1 MSGFFSTVNSRWNAY
16 SALREKYADAV
27 PVPQASYFK
36 PLRSIDEVATCAI
49 RPIEKPL
56 YLAFNT
62 LGFLIK
68 AVLNLALSIILA
80 PCALVLNIFAP
91 NSDLTRSTNSTFG
104 LAVASTLVDIAMTAV
119 ALFSTAMALIFNP
132 INLVTRAAATV
143 IDSINSATESC
154 CGLTIARL

>member
-1 MSGFFSTVNSRWNAY
+1 MPGFFSTVNSRWQDY

-36 PLRSIDEVATCAI
+36 PLRSIDAAATCVI

-68 AVLNLALSIILA
+68 AILDLALSIILA
-80 PCALVLNIFAP
+80 PCALVLTVFAP
-91 NSDLTRSTNSTFG
+91 NSDVKRETNAAFG
-104 LAVASTLVDIAMTAV
+104 LAAASTLVDLGMTAV
-119 ALFSTAMALIFNP
+119 ALFSTVMALFFNP
-132 INLVTRAAATV
+132 LNLVTRTAATLV
-143 IDSINSATESC
+143 DGINSATESC

>member
-1 MSGFFSTVNSRWNAY
+1 MPGFFSTVSSRWNDY
-16 SALREKYADAV
+16 STLREKYADAV

-36 PLRSIDEVATCAI
+36 PLRSIDEVATCVI

-68 AVLNLALSIILA
+68 GILDLALSIILA
-80 PCALVLNIFAP
+80 PCALVLNIVAP
-91 NSDLTRSTNSTFG
+91 HSDLTRSTNAAFG
-104 LAVASTLVDIAMTAV
+104 LAAASTLVDIAMTAV

-132 INLVTRAAATV
+132 LNLITRAAATV
-143 IDSINSATESC
+143 VDSINSATESC